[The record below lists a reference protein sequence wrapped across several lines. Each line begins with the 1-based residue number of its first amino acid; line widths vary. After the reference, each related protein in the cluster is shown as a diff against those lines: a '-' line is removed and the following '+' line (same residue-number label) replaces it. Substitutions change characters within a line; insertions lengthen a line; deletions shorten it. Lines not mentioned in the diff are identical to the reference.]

1 MTSTR
6 RAGVAAIAAGSLFFI
21 GQAGELVVDEPDW
34 FFAIPGAAGFL
45 AFGVVFWELRRLMVT
60 RLGRIG
66 MRIALAGFVLL
77 ALFTVQLL
85 VEVIRTGEVP
95 ENFILFALGFLL
107 ILIGQLLFARDL
119 RHTVGR
125 AWVLPWIGTAGLIVA
140 LTVETSVIHDP
151 GLFVFEW
158 AWIALGIALLRR

>member
-6 RAGVAAIAAGSLFFI
+6 RAGVAAILAGALFFL
-21 GQAGELVVDEPDW
+21 GQAGELVFHEPGW
-34 FFAIPGAAGFL
+34 LFVVPGAAGLL
-45 AFGVVFWELRRLMVT
+45 AFGVAFWELRRLMVT

-77 ALFTVQLL
+77 ALFVVQLL
-85 VEVIRTGEVP
+85 VELIRTGDVP

-119 RHTVGR
+119 RHAVGR
-125 AWVLPWIGTAGLIVA
+125 GWVLPWIGTVGLIVA

-158 AWIALGIALLRR
+158 SWIALGIALLRR

>member
-1 MTSTR
+1 MNQQR
-6 RAGVAAIAAGSLFFI
+6 RAGVAAIAAGALFFI
-21 GQAGELVVDEPDW
+21 GQAGELVFDEPDW
-34 FFAIPGAAGFL
+34 PFVVPGAVGLL
-45 AFGVVFWELRRLMVT
+45 AFGVVFWELRRLMVS

-66 MRIALAGFVLL
+66 IRTALAGFALL
-77 ALFTVQLL
+77 ALFVVQLL

-107 ILIGQLLFARDL
+107 ILVGQMLFARDL
-119 RHTVGR
+119 RHTVGW
-125 AWVLPWIGTAGLIVA
+125 AWILPWVGTAGLIVA

>member
-1 MTSTR
+1 MNQQR
-6 RAGVAAIAAGSLFFI
+6 RAGVAAIAAGALFFI

-34 FFAIPGAAGFL
+34 PFVVPGAVGLL

-107 ILIGQLLFARDL
+107 ILVGQLLFAPDL

-125 AWVLPWIGTAGLIVA
+125 AWILPWIGTAGLIVA